1 MEVLNLGHMVTLES
15 SFSTTTTSRRPAAS
29 EPNPTPFWQAC
40 ATAWAT
46 SSSAAQSSRLYVMS
60 FAFIDGSLDCCHS
73 SRHTMDCLPVDS
85 AADHLNPN
93 QPAISFNPFEYVGK

>member
-1 MEVLNLGHMVTLES
+1 MELLILGHMVTLES
-15 SFSTTTTSRRPAAS
+15 SLSATTTSRPVVS
-29 EPNPTPFWQAC
+29 KPNPTHSWQAC

-46 SSSAAQSSRLYVMS
+46 SSSAVQSSRLYVMS
-60 FAFIDGSLDCCHS
+60 LAFIDGSLVCCHS
-73 SRHTMDCLPVDS
+73 SRHTMDCRPVDS